1 VEFVTYISLFAAV
14 VATWVA
20 VSGPGEAALV
30 GAGSVAARGD
40 EEIGAVLAIAFA
52 GTLAGSFVA
61 YWLGRAG
68 GRRLFLWP
76 GPFLGARTRALAR
89 SEGIAQRHRFLA
101 ALLTPGWFAGINQ
114 IPLRPFVLGSG
125 LSGLAWTLTIGLG
138 AFYVGPSLIAQFDT
152 VGRWMTVAAA
162 VAMAIGLALLHNRRR
177 RNRGARDRMAIRS
190 QPQ

>member
-1 VEFVTYISLFAAV
+1 VELVTHIGLFAAV

-20 VSGPGEAALV
+20 VTGPGEAALV
-30 GAGSVAARGD
+30 GAGSVAARGE

-52 GTLAGSFVA
+52 GTLAGSFAA

-68 GRRLFLWP
+68 GRRLFLRP
-76 GPFLGARTRALAR
+76 GPLLGARTRALAR

-101 ALLTPGWFAGINQ
+101 SLLTPGWFAGVNQ

-125 LSGLAWTLTIGLG
+125 LSGLAWTLTVGLG

-152 VGRWMTVAAA
+152 VGQWMTVAAA
-162 VAMAIGLALLHNRRR
+162 VAVGVGLILLRRSRRR
-177 RNRGARDRMAIRS
+177 PSRIGAGQHR
-190 QPQ
+190 QLG